1 MKHANV
7 PQAVLQQSLTGR
19 HLRAG
24 VVFQVDTGNLFSA
37 FQDSSGLLWQADF
50 NFLGEMAALCARVSA
65 ALFRERDPLLV
76 TSAIREDSG
85 MPGRQ

>member
-19 HLRAG
+19 HLPAG
-24 VVFQVDTGNLFSA
+24 VVFQVDTGNLFNA

-50 NFLGEMAALCARVSA
+50 NFLGEMLHFVQELALR
-65 ALFRERDPLLV
+65 
-76 TSAIREDSG
+76 
-85 MPGRQ
+85 